1 MNGWKKGYLVQT
13 AVVFSLIVG
22 EAGRAGETSPENAD
36 NQPLSIEDWF
46 AHGRYE
52 AAFTSGALFSP
63 VGPTR
68 GRPTINYTITELQ
81 FGYMLG
87 NARGAGW
94 LRGNFELA

>member
-13 AVVFSLIVG
+13 AVVFSLIVSRVG
-22 EAGRAGETSPENAD
+22 HAAEASPENAD
-36 NQPLSIEDWF
+36 TQPLSIEDRY

-52 AAFTSGALFSP
+52 AAFTSGVLFSP

-68 GRPTINYTITELQ
+68 GRQTINYTITELQ
-81 FGYMLG
+81 FGYMLE